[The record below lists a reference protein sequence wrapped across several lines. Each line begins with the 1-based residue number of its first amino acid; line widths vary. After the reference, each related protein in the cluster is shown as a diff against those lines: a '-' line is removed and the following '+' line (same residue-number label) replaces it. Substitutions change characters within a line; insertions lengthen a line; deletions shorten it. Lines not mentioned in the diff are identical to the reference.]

1 MWCVSNRSIIFF
13 EYMNRDLLIAKL
25 YVLNLQV
32 MKEANDTKAI
42 SLIFDYVNE
51 KKKWVKT
58 YINFCLYDFQ
68 QVSILRDVFVL
79 SISLLLSYSFL
90 LADEVDIL
98 SDLNGVAP

>member
-13 EYMNRDLLIAKL
+13 EYMNRDLLIAKF

-51 KKKWVKT
+51 KK
-58 YINFCLYDFQ
+58 
-68 QVSILRDVFVL
+68 
-79 SISLLLSYSFL
+79 
-90 LADEVDIL
+90 
-98 SDLNGVAP
+98 